1 MKLDTYRSVPEVR
14 CWVRDAGLH
23 VSETRATGFGFNV
36 WLIDA
41 FGLAAWVER
50 RHPAILRRYLDLSLW
65 LERILGRLSP
75 FKLLMEKFVIR
86 GELRRSQ
93 IARPL
98 LATLSLTVTLPT
110 PI

>member
-1 MKLDTYRSVPEVR
+1 MKLDIYSSVPEVR
-14 CWVRDAGLH
+14 RWIRDAGLQ
-23 VSETRATGFGFNV
+23 VTETRGTGFGFNV

-41 FGLAAWVER
+41 FGFAAWLER
-50 RHPAILRRYLDLSLW
+50 HHPAILSGYLDLSSW
-65 LERILGRLSP
+65 LERILGRISP

-93 IARPL
+93 IARL
-98 LATLSLTVTLPT
+98 LTTMWLTVTLPT